1 MVEEVRTEEVIDP
14 FNIDLSLLEGLSQSL
29 DSLYETEEVEN
40 KEENTQEDTVA
51 EETEETNEVLNTEDD
66 DKGVPSSHDT
76 KEPSPFIPYA
86 KLLVEE
92 GITPNF
98 KLEEFD
104 GTPQGLLKA
113 VQDEIQY
120 GIENYKETSLHPR
133 IKWLQDN
140 LDEGVAFEELLKV
153 DSQRISLNNI
163 KPEEIES
170 NAEIQKEIV
179 RQYYKETTKFNDATI
194 NKQVERLEATGDLG
208 DESKGFYEEL
218 KQINSVKE
226 QQMVQQAQLQKQ
238 AEAKAQQDALDTF
251 KKTLDSKKEIVTGI
265 TLTPIMKDA
274 IYKTLTTPVDTDP
287 QTGMPLNEIAKARQ
301 ADPMNFE
308 INLAYVFKATK
319 GFTDW
324 SVFSGAGKKVA
335 IKEFEDSVRKLDFTQ
350 TKQNLNKPDINKD
363 LIEQMEIISRQARNY

>member
-1 MVEEVRTEEVIDP
+1 MAEENKEEMLDP
-14 FNIDLSLLEGLSQSL
+14 FNIDLSLIEGLSQSL
-29 DSLYETEEVEN
+29 DERYETEIVE
-40 KEENTQEDTVA
+40 EEIKQEDTVA
-51 EETEETNEVLNTEDD
+51 EETEEIKEELETDED

-76 KEPSPFIPYA
+76 NEPSPFIPYA

-120 GIENYKETSLHPR
+120 GIDNYKETNLHPR

-153 DSQRISLNNI
+153 DSQRISLSNI
-163 KPEEIES
+163 KPEEIET
-170 NAEIQKEIV
+170 NADIQKEIV

-208 DESKGFYEEL
+208 EESKVFFEEL

-226 QQMVQQAQLQKQ
+226 QQMVQQAQAQRQ
-238 AEAKAQQDALDTF
+238 AEAKAQQEALDTF

-274 IYKTLTTPVDTDP
+274 IYKTLTTPVDIDP
-287 QTGMPLNEIAKARQ
+287 QTGLPLNEIAKARQ

-335 IKEFEDSVRKLDFTQ
+335 IKEFEDSVKKLDFTQ
-350 TKQNLNKPDINKD
+350 TKQNLSKPDINKD

>member
-1 MVEEVRTEEVIDP
+1 MEEEVRTEEVMDP
-14 FNIDLSLLEGLSQSL
+14 FNIDLSLLEGLSESL
-29 DSLYETEEVEN
+29 SSTYETQEI
-40 KEENTQEDTVA
+40 KEEEEIKEDNNVA
-51 EETEETNEVLNTEDD
+51 EETEETTEVLTTEDD

-98 KLEEFD
+98 KLEDFD

-120 GIENYKETSLHPR
+120 GIDNYKETNLHPR

-163 KPEEIES
+163 KPEELEG
-170 NAEIQKEIV
+170 NTDIQKEIV

-194 NKQVERLEATGDLG
+194 NKQIDRLEATGDIVE
-208 DESKGFYEEL
+208 ESKVFFEEL

-226 QQMVQQAQLQKQ
+226 QQMVQQAQLQRQ

-274 IYKTLTTPVDTDP
+274 IYKTLTSPVDTDP

-301 ADPMNFE
+301 TDPMNFE

-335 IKEFEDSVRKLDFTQ
+335 IKEFEESVRKLDFTQ
-350 TKQNLNKPDINKD
+350 TKQTMNKPDVNRE
-363 LIEQMEIISRQARNY
+363 LIEQMELISRQARNY

>member
-1 MVEEVRTEEVIDP
+1 MVEEVKEEQQNMNP
-14 FNIDLSLLEGLSQSL
+14 FDIDLSLLEVLSESL
-29 DSLYETEEVEN
+29 DSRYESEEAEQ
-40 KEENTQEDTVA
+40 EEIVQEDIVA
-51 EETEETNEVLNTEDD
+51 EETEEKQEVSETEED
-66 DKGVPSSHDT
+66 DKGVPSSHET
-76 KEPSPFIPYA
+76 KDASPFIPYA

-113 VQDEIQY
+113 FDDELEY
-120 GIENYKETSLHPR
+120 RWNTLKEEKLHPR
-133 IKWLQDN
+133 VKWLQDN
-140 LDEGVAFEELLKV
+140 LDEGVAFEELLKI
-153 DSQRISLNNI
+153 DSQRISLNNV
-163 KPEEIES
+163 KPEEIET
-170 NAEIQKEIV
+170 NPDIQKEVV
-179 RQYYKETTKFNDATI
+179 RQYYKETTKFNDVTI
-194 NKQVERLEATGDLG
+194 NKAIERLEATGDLG
-208 DESKGFYEEL
+208 EESKTFFEEL

-226 QQMVQQAQLQKQ
+226 QQMVQQAQMQRQ
-238 AEAKAQQDALDTF
+238 AEAKAQQEALDTF

-265 TLTPIMKDA
+265 TLTPVMKDA

-350 TKQNLNKPDINKD
+350 TKQNLSKPDINRD

>member
-1 MVEEVRTEEVIDP
+1 MEEEVKGSEVMDP
-14 FNIDLSLLEGLSQSL
+14 FNIDLSLLEGISESLSNSFAQ
-29 DSLYETEEVEN
+29 EEDI
-40 KEENTQEDTVA
+40 KEKIKQEDTVA
-51 EETEETNEVLNTEDD
+51 EETKEQHEVLITEDD

-120 GIENYKETSLHPR
+120 GIESYKETNLHPR

-153 DSQRISLNNI
+153 DSQRISLNNV
-163 KPEEIES
+163 KPEEIDN
-170 NAEIQKEIV
+170 NADIQKEVV
-179 RQYYKETTKFNDATI
+179 RQYYKETTRFNDATI
-194 NKQVERLEATGDLG
+194 NKAIERLEATGDLG
-208 DESKGFYEEL
+208 EESKTFFEEL

-226 QQMVQQAQLQKQ
+226 QQLVQQAQMQKQ
-238 AEAKAQQDALDTF
+238 AQVKAQQEALATF

-308 INLAYVFKATK
+308 INLAYIYKATK

-324 SVFSGAGKKVA
+324 SVFSGTGKKAA
-335 IKEFEDSVRKLDFTQ
+335 IREFEDSVKKLDFTQ
-350 TKQNLNKPDINKD
+350 TKQTITKPDVDKD
-363 LIEQMEIISRQARNY
+363 LIEQMELISKMARNY

>member
-1 MVEEVRTEEVIDP
+1 MAEENKEEMLDP
-14 FNIDLSLLEGLSQSL
+14 FNIDLSLIEGLSQSL
-29 DSLYETEEVEN
+29 DERYETEVVE
-40 KEENTQEDTVA
+40 EEIKQEDTVA
-51 EETEETNEVLNTEDD
+51 EETEEIKEELETDED

-76 KEPSPFIPYA
+76 NEPSPFIPYA

-120 GIENYKETSLHPR
+120 GIDNYKETNLHPR

-153 DSQRISLNNI
+153 DSQRISLSNI
-163 KPEEIES
+163 KPEEIET
-170 NAEIQKEIV
+170 NADIQKEIV

-208 DESKGFYEEL
+208 EESKVFFEEL

-226 QQMVQQAQLQKQ
+226 QQMVQQAQAQRQ
-238 AEAKAQQDALDTF
+238 AEAKAQQEALDTF

-265 TLTPIMKDA
+265 TLTPVMKDA

-287 QTGMPLNEIAKARQ
+287 QTGLPLNEIAKARQ

-335 IKEFEDSVRKLDFTQ
+335 IKEFEDSVKKLDFTQ
-350 TKQNLNKPDINKD
+350 TKQNLSKPDINKD

>member
-1 MVEEVRTEEVIDP
+1 MAEENKEEMLDP
-14 FNIDLSLLEGLSQSL
+14 FNIDLSLIEGLSQSL
-29 DSLYETEEVEN
+29 DERYETEIVE
-40 KEENTQEDTVA
+40 EEIKQEDTVA
-51 EETEETNEVLNTEDD
+51 EETEEIKEELETDED

-76 KEPSPFIPYA
+76 NEPSPFIPYA

-120 GIENYKETSLHPR
+120 GIDNYKEMNLHPR
-133 IKWLQDN
+133 VKWLQDN

-153 DSQRISLNNI
+153 DSQRISLSNI
-163 KPEEIES
+163 KPEEIET
-170 NAEIQKEIV
+170 NADIQKEIV

-208 DESKGFYEEL
+208 EESKVFFEEL

-226 QQMVQQAQLQKQ
+226 QQMVQQAQAQRQ
-238 AEAKAQQDALDTF
+238 AEAKAQQEALDTF

-287 QTGMPLNEIAKARQ
+287 QTGLPLNEIAKARQ

-335 IKEFEDSVRKLDFTQ
+335 IKEFEDSVKKLDFTQ
-350 TKQNLNKPDINKD
+350 TKQNLSKPDINKD